1 MAIDPPGRRVVDFS
15 EAMRPKTALLLRE
28 QLQRRCGGCELRHR
42 FYYCLLIP
50 GSLRNFRCVAP
61 TYFDVLLQPKVAFR
75 AAGHS
80 KRLWLAI
87 EIVGFLL
94 SYTGMITW
102 PVYSIWIRLSVVRAG
117 GRPLK
122 KGALFAGFFGALAES
137 SAPSF

>member
-1 MAIDPPGRRVVDFS
+1 LARRLLCNCEKSYKGDAAAVNYVIGFIIVSWFPGLCAI
-15 EAMRPKTALLLRE
+15 
-28 QLQRRCGGCELRHR
+28 
-42 FYYCLLIP
+42 
-50 GSLRNFRCVAP
+50 
-61 TYFDVLLQPKVAFR
+61 FDVLLQPKVAFR

-102 PVYSIWIRLSVVRAG
+102 LVYSIWIRTSVVRAG
-117 GRPLK
+117 GRPRK
-122 KGALFAGFFGALAES
+122 RGALFTGFCRALAES